1 MESRTDA
8 IEATTIESLPK
19 AVLHEHLDG
28 GLRVETVLDLADK
41 VGYRD
46 LPSYQIDELRDWFHQ
61 GRSGS
66 LERYLEP
73 FVHTVAVL
81 QNEEAISRV
90 AYESVEDLGAD
101 GVVYA
106 EIRFA
111 PSLNII
117 GGLTRRA
124 VLEAAHDGFTRASRD
139 TGVMVAMI
147 VCAMRQDTDSPD
159 VAKAAVEAMDL
170 GVVAFDLA
178 GPEAG
183 FPADDHIEACRTV
196 RRAGLGLTIHGGEGD
211 GTHSMW
217 RALALC
223 GAQRIGHGN
232 SVADDTNFAEGSMTH
247 LGPFATRVRDHQIPL
262 EVAISSNLHTSA
274 YPSAQQHPFGELY
287 RNGFNV
293 SINTDNR
300 LMSGVSVSGEYALAA
315 DTFHLNLSDLERTT
329 VRAIEAGFGDYLE
342 RKRLIDEVVTPA
354 YALAKGARAQ
364 PM

>member
-1 MESRTDA
+1 MEPLNEPIDA
-8 IEATTIESLPK
+8 ATIAALPK

-28 GLRVETVLDLADK
+28 GLRVETVVDLADQ
-41 VGYRD
+41 VGYSN
-46 LPSYQIDELRDWFHQ
+46 LPSWDIDELTDWFHE

-81 QNEEAISRV
+81 QTEEAISRV
-90 AYESVEDLGAD
+90 AYESVEDLAAD

-111 PSLNII
+111 PSLNTF
-117 GGLTRRA
+117 GGLNRRA
-124 VLEAAHDGFTRASRD
+124 VLEAANDGFARASRD
-139 TGVMVAMI
+139 TGLGVGTI

-183 FPADDHIEACRTV
+183 FPADNHIEACRTV
-196 RRAGLGLTIHGGEGD
+196 RHAGLGLTIHGGEGD
-211 GTHSMW
+211 GAHSMW

-223 GAQRIGHGN
+223 GAQRIGHGVH
-232 SVADDTNFAEGSMTH
+232 VADDTDFADGSMMN

-262 EVAISSNLHTSA
+262 EVAISSNLHTSS
-274 YPSAQQHPFGELY
+274 YPSAERHPFGELY
-287 RNGFNV
+287 RSGFNV

-300 LMSGVSVSGEYALAA
+300 LMSAVTVSGEHALAA
-315 DTFHLNLSDLERTT
+315 EAFDLNLSDLERITIG
-329 VRAIEAGFGDYLE
+329 AIEAGFGDYPNE
-342 RKRLIDEVVTPA
+342 GD
-354 YALAKGARAQ
+354 
-364 PM
+364 